1 MCIRDRDHPAQPAP
15 AVRRHRDDVAAAR
28 GGGVDDGLRGREIL
42 DAERLRL
49 NSEAARLI
57 RGDIED
63 PFGGVGAPVYHE
75 YASIQ
80 RDAAKR
86 ILDVAA
92 DQARGLGVEAET
104 LCVEDLAPAQAIVDT
119 ATARGCDVIA
129 MSSHGRR
136 GLRRMI
142 LGSVAAEVLAS
153 SPVPVLIVR

>member
-1 MCIRDRDHPAQPAP
+1 MYQHVLISTDGS
-15 AVRRHRDDVAAAR
+15 DVAQK
-28 GGGVDDGLRGREIL
+28 GVDHGLDL
-42 DAERLRL
+42 AKSMDARATIVAVIDTAFPYVA
-49 NSEAARLI
+49 EA
-57 RGDIED
+57 
-63 PFGGVGAPVYHE
+63 GGVGAPVYHE